1 MLSYRGI
8 ENTNSIFQK
17 ERNWNIK
24 NNVSLPREGVEVGL
38 LLAYPFTSAI
48 GNLCHKKRNL
58 ERFGDFYQCRL
69 CYKIT
74 HFISQ
79 NEKPGPTVL
88 KTDVSKKIFAT
99 TQLVERRNFFYDNGF
114 QGFDGFFF
122 EHKLSVR
129 SVKSVFDNIFLDQ
142 LF

>member
-1 MLSYRGI
+1 MASFKIILLSYRGI
-8 ENTNSIFQK
+8 ENTNCISQK
-17 ERNWNIK
+17 ERNWNVK

-48 GNLCHKKRNL
+48 GKLCHKKRNL

-88 KTDVSKKIFAT
+88 KTAMQRARD
-99 TQLVERRNFFYDNGF
+99 FYEHGLDGWNGF
-114 QGFDGFFF
+114 FIV
-122 EHKLSVR
+122 LR
-129 SVKSVFDNIFLDQ
+129 FLKRKP
-142 LF
+142 